1 MTDPTAKPIHRV
13 ECGCGWIGY
22 RVRPYSRDCP
32 RCGAEA
38 ATLTPRWLAGCAPRR
53 GLCAYIIHIWPSMNR
68 RSDWAG
74 YRHAGHY
81 SGFTKDLTRRWPE
94 HLDGGYDPETHKNNG
109 KGARLLAAALAAGC
123 TIEIVR
129 VWRGQQ
135 ARAVEQ
141 RLKQRRKPGSLRA
154 GAARSLKPLC
164 PVCDSG
170 ALRRYPNTPD
180 QPAPTARRFR
190 PDPVVWNADEEW
202 DRAFPHLA
210 YGAARAAQA

>member
-1 MTDPTAKPIHRV
+1 
-13 ECGCGWIGY
+13 
-22 RVRPYSRDCP
+22 
-32 RCGAEA
+32 
-38 ATLTPRWLAGCAPRR
+38 
-53 GLCAYIIHIWPSMNR
+53 
-68 RSDWAG
+68 
-74 YRHAGHY
+74 
-81 SGFTKDLTRRWPE
+81 
-94 HLDGGYDPETHKNNG
+94 
-109 KGARLLAAALAAGC
+109 
-123 TIEIVR
+123 
-129 VWRGQQ
+129 
-135 ARAVEQ
+135 VEQ

>member
-1 MTDPTAKPIHRV
+1 VSAQGRIPTSSPARRPRVHLSRTDALFAGEPSGIVQFCQQWRKGSDAQR
-13 ECGCGWIGY
+13 
-22 RVRPYSRDCP
+22 
-32 RCGAEA
+32 A
-38 ATLTPRWLAGCAPRR
+38 ATLTRHDANPRLPQAPTNSRQ
-53 GLCAYIIHIWPSMNR
+53 IQQ
-68 RSDWAG
+68 
-74 YRHAGHY
+74 
-81 SGFTKDLTRRWPE
+81 FTKDLTRRWPE
-94 HLDGGYDPETHKNNG
+94 HLAGGYDPETDKNNG

-164 PVCDSG
+164 PVCDPR

-180 QPAPTARRFR
+180 QPVPTARRFR

-202 DRAFPHLA
+202 GRAFPHLA
-210 YGAARAAQA
+210 YAPARAAQT